1 MAMEDLFEYGA
12 VLFESDADEE
22 GLRIECAVTPEGELR
37 VMQESAGPLTEWC
50 FEESPHRIET
60 VADADATDGL
70 LEYFHLEARY
80 QLPAVLRME
89 YTGYDCARK
98 IRSLMKR
105 LELPYRVIEAPVL
118 R

>member
-1 MAMEDLFEYGA
+1 MNDLFECGA

-22 GLRIECAVTPEGELR
+22 DLRIECTVTAEGELR
-37 VMQESAGPLTEWC
+37 VLQESLGPLSEWC

-60 VADADATDGL
+60 VADAEATAGL
-70 LEYFHLEARY
+70 LEYFHLDTPY

-89 YTGYDCARK
+89 YTGHDCARQ
-98 IRSLMKR
+98 IRSLMRR
-105 LELPYRVIEAPVL
+105 LEIPYHVIEAPIL

>member
-1 MAMEDLFEYGA
+1 MRDLFECGA

-22 GLRIECAVTPEGELR
+22 GLRIECAVTSEGELR
-37 VMQESAGPLTEWC
+37 VLQESEGPLSEWC

-60 VADADATDGL
+60 VADADAAAGL
-70 LEYFHLEARY
+70 LEYFHLNVAH

-89 YTGYDCARK
+89 YTGYDCARQ
-98 IRSLMKR
+98 IRALMKR
-105 LELPYRVIEAPVL
+105 LELPYDVIEAPIL